1 MFLSLRHYN
10 VGEVLQT
17 MMDVH
22 AFEIFT
28 TGKRARRRLS
38 VEVLGGVY
46 TRCF

>member
-28 TGKRARRRLS
+28 TGKRARRLS
-38 VEVLGGVY
+38 VVLGGVY
-46 TRCF
+46 TVF